1 MEAPADPSAVTNAES
16 TPRATGAVGNARRLL
31 ESLPD
36 AVFVIDGEGILVDA
50 GGAAE
55 RILGWAVEEW
65 IGRSVFEVVHPDDL
79 DMALV
84 SLDSVGGKDVGSPI
98 DIRIRTAD
106 GSWRYVEIVGAS
118 YLDDAEINGIVVV
131 ARDMTERRR
140 FEVAANDGDLL
151 SILVHN
157 SAAITMLV
165 DGDGSV
171 RSVSGA
177 FARLLGHDPEL
188 VVGRPLIH
196 WVMEAQRTR
205 VAAALVDACRRTGIS
220 TFEATLHHR
229 DGARSLP
236 LEFNVVNLLDDPV
249 VHGLVITA
257 YDISPLREARDS
269 LEFLATHDPLTQ
281 LANRS
286 LLVERLET
294 ALTHVPDRGILTVFF
309 LDLDRFKP
317 VNDLLGH
324 EAGDHLLCEVAQRL
338 EQVARGGD
346 TVARLGGDEFVVVA
360 EGVTS
365 LATAQA
371 ISRRIETSIAE
382 PYHLAAGSVSVF
394 ASVGFARSDE
404 SSTADSLLAD
414 ADGAMYLVKAE
425 RRGEIRPQLLP
436 VTERRALAEALAIA
450 LAEDQLRVH
459 YQPVVDLTDQHIV
472 GFEALVRWQRPD
484 GKLLMPG
491 DFLTVAEEAG
501 LGLLLGRTVLEHAC
515 AQLHSWRARGADEN
529 LSIAVNMSSAQLG
542 DAEFPSIV
550 RQLLNTHGIPPSRI
564 CLEITERDALE
575 RVAGATGRTSSACL
589 ADLHALG
596 IELAID
602 DFGTGYSSLTHLRE
616 FSVDVLKIDQS
627 FVSGMCERTSDAGIV
642 RAVIGLAQAM
652 ELGAIAEG
660 VERPEQAAALRATG
674 CTRAQGYLFGRPAPA
689 ETFDSAILPAHA
701 IAR

>member
-1 MEAPADPSAVTNAES
+1 MPGTDPA
-16 TPRATGAVGNARRLL
+16 PRATDSAGKAQRLL
-31 ESLPD
+31 DSLPD
-36 AVFVIDGEGILVDA
+36 AVFVIDGDGILVDA
-50 GGAAE
+50 SGAAE

-65 IGRSVFEVVHPDDL
+65 LGRNVLEVVHPDDL

-84 SLDSVGGKDVGSPI
+84 SLDSIGGKELGSPI

-106 GSWRYVEIVGAS
+106 GSWRYVEILGS
-118 YLDDAEINGIVVV
+118 SFLHDEEINGIVVV

-140 FEVAANDGDLL
+140 FEVAGNDGDLL
-151 SILVHN
+151 GILVHN

-165 DGDGSV
+165 NVDGSV

-188 VVGRPLIH
+188 VVGRPLID
-196 WVMEAQRTR
+196 WVMETQRTR
-205 VAAALVDACRRTGIS
+205 VAAALVDASRRTGIS

-229 DGARSLP
+229 DGVRSVP

-249 VHGLVITA
+249 VEGLVVTA
-257 YDISPLREARDS
+257 YDISPLREAQDS

-286 LLVERLET
+286 LLMERIET
-294 ALTHVPDRGILTVFF
+294 ALSHIPERGPVTVFF

-324 EAGDHLLCEVAQRL
+324 EAGDHLLREVAQRL
-338 EQVARGGD
+338 QKVARGGD
-346 TVARLGGDEFVVVA
+346 TVARLGGDEFVIVA

-371 ISRRIETSIAE
+371 IARRLETSLSE
-382 PYHLAAGSVSVF
+382 PYQLAAGTVQVC
-394 ASVGFARSDE
+394 ASVGFSRSE
-404 SSTADSLLAD
+404 EAPTADSLLAD

-425 RRGEIRPQLLP
+425 RRGEIRPHVLP
-436 VTERRALAEALAIA
+436 VTEWRAMAEALAVA

-459 YQPVVDLTDQHIV
+459 YQPVVDLDDAGVV

-484 GKLLMPG
+484 VGLVMPG
-491 DFLTVAEEAG
+491 DFLSVAEEAG
-501 LGLLLGRTVLEHAC
+501 LGLALGRIVLEQAC
-515 AQLHSWRARGADEN
+515 AQLRSWRERGADER
-529 LSIAVNMSSAQLG
+529 LSIAVNMSAAQLG
-542 DAEFPSIV
+542 DAEFPGIV
-550 RQLLNTHGIPPSRI
+550 AGLLARYELPADRI

-575 RVAGATGRTSSACL
+575 RIAGGTGRTPSACL

-596 IELAID
+596 VELAID

-616 FSVDVLKIDQS
+616 FSVDVLKIDRS
-627 FVSGMCERTSDAGIV
+627 FVSGMCERTADAGIV
-642 RAVIGLAQAM
+642 RAVVGLAQAM
-652 ELGAIAEG
+652 ELGTVAEG
-660 VERPEQAAALRATG
+660 VEEPEQADALRSAG
-674 CTRAQGYLFGRPAPA
+674 CTRAQGYLFGRPAAA
-689 ETFDSAILPAHA
+689 ETFDRVVLPDPVAVA
-701 IAR
+701 S